1 MTTRR
6 KELEN
11 EGIKS
16 IELKLDMHTYEMLQ
30 GLMEQT
36 GYDIENGEKIEAVSG
51 VFTHLIRSYMSEEE
65 PIKLSRIK
73 QRNMIL
79 RGQLKYLKE
88 EMGYSDKEIAELFN
102 SKKGVRYTAM
112 HNAKKDK
119 WSASAIARLE
129 NNKRIRNKS
138 KISKNTRRPVITEKD
153 FVDFTIDN

>member
-36 GYDIENGEKIEAVSG
+36 GYDVDNGEKAEGVSG
-51 VFTHLIRSYMSEEE
+51 VFTQLVRGHISGEK
-65 PIKLSRIK
+65 PIKLSRKK

-79 RGQLKYLKE
+79 RGQIKYLKE
-88 EMGYSDKEIAELFN
+88 DMGYSDKDIAKLFN

-112 HNAKKDK
+112 HNAKKEK
-119 WSASAIARLE
+119 WNSRAIARLE
-129 NNKRIRNKS
+129 NNKRIPNNRKS
-138 KISKNTRRPVITEKD
+138 TKNIKRRLITEKD
-153 FVDFTIDN
+153 YIDDF